1 MPDLKLYRDRAGR
14 GQAAGRTGG
23 PAALS
28 APGRRDRALTRA
40 PRHAAAL
47 VAPTALWRDHRLFT
61 ILTLLSLLPRIL
73 ATRAFR
79 PALLTADSFLYMNE
93 AAHFTLGVIRPPG
106 YSFFLLAVEP
116 FRSLLLV
123 TILQHLMGVAVAV
136 IVYGLLRYHGL
147 PGPGDPGQGAAGAA
161 VVGVAA
167 AERATPADYRWAP
180 DAWWK
185 HAERPPRTFNAYND
199 QLRLCSS
206 RLGHAISA
214 QPLAY
219 LRVSARDAALALL
232 SADRP
237 PGNGP
242 RGSMAR
248 AAGLI
253 CPAWPSM
260 LPPRPGT
267 ATSLTCIPP
276 RARSPIWTGG
286 GAKRCMPARS
296 ALSSGSTPRAR

>member
-1 MPDLKLYRDRAGR
+1 M
-14 GQAAGRTGG
+14 
-23 PAALS
+23 
-28 APGRRDRALTRA
+28 
-40 PRHAAAL
+40 
-47 VAPTALWRDHRLFT
+47 
-61 ILTLLSLLPRIL
+61 
-73 ATRAFR
+73 
-79 PALLTADSFLYMNE
+79 
-93 AAHFTLGVIRPPG
+93 IRPSG

-185 HAERPPRTFNAYND
+185 HDADPGINAYNKT
-199 QLRLCSS
+199 SS
-206 RLGHAISA
+206 GMQFALDAISA

-232 SADRP
+232 
-237 PGNGP
+237 
-242 RGSMAR
+242 
-248 AAGLI
+248 I
-253 CPAWPSM
+253 
-260 LPPRPGT
+260 
-267 ATSLTCIPP
+267 
-276 RARSPIWTGG
+276 G
-286 GAKRCMPARS
+286 GAGRRGTGLAGAWRGRL
-296 ALSSGSTPRAR
+296 A

>member
-1 MPDLKLYRDRAGR
+1 MIV
-14 GQAAGRTGG
+14 
-23 PAALS
+23 AL
-28 APGRRDRALTRA
+28 AFMLIRRVGWRAL
-40 PRHAAAL
+40 AAA
-47 VAPTALWRDHRLFT
+47 
-61 ILTLLSLLPRIL
+61 TL
-73 ATRAFR
+73 
-79 PALLTADSFLYMNE
+79 
-93 AAHFTLGVIRPPG
+93 
-106 YSFFLLAVEP
+106 
-116 FRSLLLV
+116 
-123 TILQHLMGVAVAV
+123 
-136 IVYGLLRYHGL
+136 
-147 PGPGDPGQGAAGAA
+147 
-161 VVGVAA
+161 AA
-167 AERATPADYRWAP
+167 AIPLVSYAAAFDAATGQFNTTSSDGIFLWSRTTSFANCAIIKPPRRLQPLCPDRETLVKVPPAQPWSVSRLLNAPTPADYLWAP

-185 HAERPPRTFNAYND
+185 HDAHPGINAYND
-199 QLRLCSS
+199 QLGMQFALD
-206 RLGHAISA
+206 AIRA

-232 SADRP
+232 AADRP

-253 CPAWPSM
+253 CPAWPSK

-286 GAKRCMPARS
+286 GARRCMPARS

>member
-40 PRHAAAL
+40 RGAAAL
-47 VAPTALWRDHRLFT
+47 VAPTALWRNHRLFT
-61 ILTLLSLLPRIL
+61 ILVLLSLLPRIL

-79 PALLTADSFLYMNE
+79 PALPTADSFLYMNE
-93 AAHFTLGVIRPPG
+93 AAHFTLWVIRPSG

-185 HAERPPRTFNAYND
+185 HDAHPGINAYND
-199 QLRLCSS
+199 QLGMQFALD
-206 RLGHAISA
+206 AISA

-253 CPAWPSM
+253 CPAWPSK

-286 GAKRCMPARS
+286 GARRCMPARS